1 MSQLKVNSIIPVG
14 GLSGSANGGIIQSIF
29 TSTTTQVSTTGTTY
43 VDTGMTATITP
54 KSSSSKILV
63 LASFQVQLFREA
75 TETGIAIQLM
85 RDSTIISKR
94 DQEAH
99 AEAAKTSQNRIIFRY
114 INSINFLDTPS
125 TTSATTYK
133 IQMANTHSGDNP
145 SVTVNRQNS
154 PGCMTLLEVTV

>member
-14 GLSGSANGGIIQSIF
+14 GLSGSANGGIIQSVF
-29 TSTTTQVSTTGTTY
+29 TSTTTEVSTTGTSY
-43 VDTGMTATITP
+43 IDTGITATITP
-54 KSSSSKILV
+54 QSNSSKILV
-63 LASFQVQLFREA
+63 LASFQLQLFREA
-75 TETGIAIQLM
+75 TETGAAIQLM

-94 DQEAH
+94 DQEVH
-99 AEAAKTSQNRIIFRY
+99 AEAGKTSQNRIIFRY

-133 IQMANTHSGDNP
+133 IQMSNTHSGNSP